1 MTQEGGVWDGMSWR
15 RQRGGGGLG
24 GAGVGRCVLMWE
36 SISI

>member
-1 MTQEGGVWDGMSWR
+1 MAAL
-15 RQRGGGGLG
+15 RGGGGLG